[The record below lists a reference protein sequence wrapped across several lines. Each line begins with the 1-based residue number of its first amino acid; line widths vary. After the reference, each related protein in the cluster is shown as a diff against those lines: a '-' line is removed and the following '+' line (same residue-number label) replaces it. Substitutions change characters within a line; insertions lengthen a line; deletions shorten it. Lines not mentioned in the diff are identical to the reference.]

1 MNLDDHVHV
10 VQREWCR
17 LTQTCDFDDST
28 IRAEVAASWRR
39 CAKLGIDPHAP
50 KPPLTIDFLQLA
62 QLKSKNRAL
71 LDAALPF
78 MEFLCGAVRGTEF
91 ILVITDASSVV
102 LELFGDDE
110 ILDMARG
117 NNYVPGCSRDEAVVG
132 TNAICLALSA
142 GKPVQLTGA
151 EHWNVRHHRWTCAS
165 APIFGP
171 NKELMGTVTLS
182 GETLNAHRHTLGM
195 VISAAEA
202 IQKRLSEREA
212 MAYRSRLDVVLGN
225 ILNSIADGF
234 ITINGSGIVTNVNL
248 AAAKLLGIRGD
259 HGVGKSVLKLF
270 PSNPELIGLLEAGK
284 DTASIEVTTDSA
296 RGHFVITPYVMQVEG
311 SAQGAFL
318 ALRERK
324 EFLDEVREISGFEA
338 VIHFE
343 DIIGNSA
350 ALQQQISMA
359 RLAAKQNS
367 RVLITGETG
376 TGKELFAQAIHNASP
391 RRNGPFVALNC
402 AAIPRELLESELF
415 GYKGGAF
422 TGARKSGQVGKL
434 ELADGGTI
442 FLDEINQLPLDLQA
456 KLLRVLQDSMIL
468 RLGDVKPIRVD
479 VRVIAAANE
488 DLYEKGLNGTFRLDL
503 YFRLGVVEVALPPLR
518 DRIEDI
524 PLLAEY
530 IVNRLIGKLGKP
542 QLTLSP
548 SAMELLCGYAWQGN
562 VRELENV
569 LEMAAIIC
577 EGDTVEPCHLSH
589 RMRLAGQRLDSATDQ
604 QTPLS
609 GVTRSTAI
617 GDRPGV
623 IAPLHHVQP
632 LRDVELELIRTAM
645 TQFEGN
651 ITLVSRQLSVSRSTI
666 YRRMKE
672 HRITKSFHIE

>member
-1 MNLDDHVHV
+1 MNFDDHVHV

-17 LTQTCDFDDST
+17 LTQTCDFDEST
-28 IRAEVAASWRR
+28 IRVEVAASWRR

-50 KPPLTIDFLQLA
+50 KPPVTLDFLQLA
-62 QLKSKNRAL
+62 QIKSKNRAL

-78 MEFLCGAVRGTEF
+78 MEFLCGAVRGTGF

-132 TNAICLALSA
+132 TNAICLALSE

-212 MAYRSRLDVVLGN
+212 TAYRSRLDVVLGN

-248 AAAKLLGIRGD
+248 AAAKLLGIRSD

-284 DTASIEVTTDSA
+284 DTAAIEVTTDSA

-338 VIHFE
+338 VVHFE

-350 ALQQQISMA
+350 ALQQQIAMA
-359 RLAAKQNS
+359 RLAARQNS

-391 RRNGPFVALNC
+391 RRKGPFVALNC

-479 VRVIAAANE
+479 VRVIAATNE

-542 QLTLSP
+542 QLTLSL

-589 RMRLAGQRLDSATDQ
+589 RMRLAGQRLDAAADQ

-609 GVTRSTAI
+609 GVTRATAI

-623 IAPLHHVQP
+623 IAPPHHVQP

-645 TQFEGN
+645 TQCEGN